1 MEQKRELKALIEECV
16 AYLQKNGFSENR
28 IADYKGWW
36 KKGVENYMKE
46 HLLQLYDTEVGDNYI
61 KSLPDPTSYQYE
73 KMRRSIGI
81 LSSFLQTGE
90 VPKKTAPKV
99 RHELPGEI
107 GQLAKNFSRQR
118 KNLELQNRQ

>member
-81 LSSFLQTGE
+81 LSSFCRQ
-90 VPKKTAPKV
+90 
-99 RHELPGEI
+99 
-107 GQLAKNFSRQR
+107 AKFPRRQHQR
-118 KNLELQNRQ
+118 FVMSYQERSDNLRRISHGKERI